1 MISIARRR
9 RCPPRV
15 RMAEI
20 LPALA
25 QRVTVFGLTRN
36 ISATSDGV
44 RRASGSVRSCIAF
57 PLLTELA
64 TQRSHEGEPVSAS
77 SPRYDAVPFGVDSP
91 GVSFPHSPEGLVTL

>member
-1 MISIARRR
+1 MISIARKR

-25 QRVTVFGLTRN
+25 QRVTVLGLTRN

-57 PLLTELA
+57 PLWMALA
-64 TQRSHEGEPVSAS
+64 RGVNHEGEPVSAS
-77 SPRYDAVPFGVDSP
+77 PRGYGTVPFGVDSP
-91 GVSFPHSPEGLVTL
+91 GVSFPHGP

>member
-1 MISIARRR
+1 MISTARKR

-25 QRVTVFGLTRN
+25 QRVTVLGLTRN

-57 PLLTELA
+57 PLLTELGHVA
-64 TQRSHEGEPVSAS
+64 EPRGGSRCPLRPQGTTPYRSGSIARVCHFHIA
-77 SPRYDAVPFGVDSP
+77 RKD
-91 GVSFPHSPEGLVTL
+91 